1 MKPCAKLGALT
12 LVVMAAVLLTARAG
26 SAEWFADV
34 YTGASVTR
42 DHDVTI
48 RDRVVGQGVYRDAE
62 FSTSLAYGARLG
74 RYFDSVPFVGLAVDF
89 FSFSPNIGP
98 QAARRD
104 GCFLVTGC
112 GSFEGRTGRI
122 DIDTRALSLDLMLRL
137 PLFTTPEE
145 PHGRLQPYVAV
156 GAPLFVTT
164 VTPRSTVQFRN
175 QDDETDVSVGYK
187 GAAGVTFRI
196 FSNLHLFGEY
206 RYTHTNTD
214 VDLSNAVDRNASFDT
229 DLNTHSFLLG
239 LSARW

>member
-1 MKPCAKLGALT
+1 MNRCSTLAALT
-12 LVVMAAVLLTARAG
+12 LIAMAAVMLTGRAS

-34 YTGASVTR
+34 YAGASVTR

-48 RDRVVGQGVYRDAE
+48 HDRVVGTGVYRDVD
-62 FSTSLAYGARLG
+62 FSTSLAYGVRLG
-74 RYFDSVPFVGLAVDF
+74 RYFDRVPFVGLAVDF

-112 GSFEGRTGRI
+112 GSFESHTGRI

-137 PLFTTPEE
+137 PLFRTTEE
-145 PHGRLQPYVAV
+145 PHGLLQPYVAV

-164 VTPRSTVQFRN
+164 VTPRSTRQFRN
-175 QDDETDVSVGYK
+175 QDDETDVSLGYK
-187 GAAGVTFRI
+187 GAVGVAFRI
-196 FSNLHLFGEY
+196 VSNLDLFGEY

-214 VDLSNAVDRNASFDT
+214 VDLRSAVNRTASFDT
-229 DLNTHSFLLG
+229 DLNTHSFLVG